1 MDNARDCVTKEI
13 VEAEDLKLLAVVDT
27 YGYQCTGCETQ
38 AFCSGLL
45 IPDTDLGE
53 NPRRERGV

>member
-27 YGYQCTGCETQ
+27 YGYQCTGCDTQ
-38 AFCSGLL
+38 AFPPVLSPG
-45 IPDTDLGE
+45 
-53 NPRRERGV
+53 NPQFVAADRKLTQ